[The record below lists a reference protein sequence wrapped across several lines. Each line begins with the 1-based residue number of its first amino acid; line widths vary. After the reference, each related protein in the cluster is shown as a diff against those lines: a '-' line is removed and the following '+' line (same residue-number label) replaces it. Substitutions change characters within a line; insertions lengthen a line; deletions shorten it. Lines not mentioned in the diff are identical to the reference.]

1 MVFVMCFSSSR
12 FELKS
17 TSATSRMSA
26 SVSRPV
32 VSMSSP
38 IAYSLVMFLLL
49 SVCSLAFFPRVVF
62 FEVRLVYICFCMKVT
77 IVLYE
82 GDFDGFCNE
91 V

>member
-49 SVCSLAFFPRVVF
+49 SVCSLAFFQGLFSLSPVWCIFVF
-62 FEVRLVYICFCMKVT
+62 T
-77 IVLYE
+77 
-82 GDFDGFCNE
+82 
-91 V
+91 

>member
-17 TSATSRMSA
+17 TRAISRMSA

-38 IAYSLVMFLLL
+38 IAYSLVMFLLCL
-49 SVCSLAFFPRVVF
+49 CVV
-62 FEVRLVYICFCMKVT
+62 
-77 IVLYE
+77 
-82 GDFDGFCNE
+82 
-91 V
+91 